1 MLNFSK
7 EQQLKTIANGLRLD
21 VALLKYELTEEIVK
35 GTPRRLL
42 CEIQSKIIE
51 KERQLKLVNIDKYN
65 KEFILMNV

>member
-1 MLNFSK
+1 MLIFSK

-21 VALLKYELTEEIVK
+21 VALLKYELTEEIAK

-51 KERQLKLVNIDKYN
+51 KERQLKLVNIGKYN

>member
-1 MLNFSK
+1 MLIFSK
-7 EQQLKTIANGLRLD
+7 EQQLKIIANGLRLD

>member
-1 MLNFSK
+1 MLIFSK
-7 EQQLKTIANGLRLD
+7 EQQLKIIANGLRLD

-51 KERQLKLVNIDKYN
+51 KERQLKLVHIDKYN

>member
-1 MLNFSK
+1 MLIFSK

>member
-35 GTPRRLL
+35 GTQRRLL

-51 KERQLKLVNIDKYN
+51 KERQLKLVHIGKYN